1 MSFDGD
7 ARSFRPPVSRAP
19 GLRALVSLVAV
30 ALAGLAVLAPSRHAD
45 SGFVLEVR
53 PVPLDPQDPSR
64 ESVGALRYRGGLW
77 LRSEDH
83 RFGGL
88 SDVRVTEGGR
98 LVAISD
104 CGYGF
109 TARLRYDEAGS
120 LVGLEEDRL
129 FPLLGL
135 GGRALGRGDVDA
147 EALIADGGTFVVAF
161 EGRHHLWRYSA
172 DPPLGGAP
180 TPVPAP
186 PGLAGCG
193 SNQGVEA
200 AVLLEGGQ
208 YLLITEGPSPARRAP
223 AWVGSGEKWTSLTW
237 PLYFADDSGG
247 AYHPTGAA
255 VLPGGDVLVVER
267 RYPPLAARLRRISAE
282 ALLRGDLAGT
292 EVARLGPPLNVDNFE
307 AVEVLRGPR
316 GETRVL
322 LVSDDNDCVKRG
334 SIRTGLQRT
343 LVLLFDL
350 EG

>member
-1 MSFDGD
+1 MGSRD
-7 ARSFRPPVSRAP
+7 ATAPSLPVSRRP
-19 GLRALVSLVAV
+19 GPRVLLSLVAV
-30 ALAGLAVLAPSRHAD
+30 TLAGVAVLAPSRHAD

-64 ESVGALRYRGGLW
+64 QSVGELRYRGGLW

-104 CGYGF
+104 CGYAF
-109 TARLRYDEAGS
+109 TARLLYDEAGS
-120 LVGLEEDRL
+120 LVGLEEARL
-129 FPLLGL
+129 FPLLGT
-135 GGRALGRGDVDA
+135 GGRPLGRGDVDA
-147 EALIADGGTFVVAF
+147 EALLADGGSFVVAF
-161 EGRHHLWRYSA
+161 EGRHHLWRYPA
-172 DPPLGGAP
+172 DPPLEGAP
-180 TPVPAP
+180 SPVPGP
-186 PGLAGCG
+186 SDLAACG

-200 AVLLEGGQ
+200 AVRLEGGQ
-208 YLLITEGPSPARRAP
+208 YLLISEGPSPARGAP
-223 AWVGSGEKWTSLTW
+223 AWIGSGNDWTRFTW
-237 PLYFADDSGG
+237 PLYFASDSPG
-247 AYHPTGAA
+247 AFHPTAAA
-255 VLPGGDVLVVER
+255 VMPGGDVIVVER
-267 RYPPLAARLRRISAE
+267 RYPPLAGRLRRIGAG
-282 ALLRGDLAGT
+282 ALLRRDLAGT
-292 EVARLGPPLNVDNFE
+292 EVARLAPPLNVDNFE

-322 LVSDDNDCVKRG
+322 LVSDDNDCLKRG